1 MNIYMIVIQDKYEL
15 PFYWGSSIAELTQ
28 RAHMKYNTVNRGI
41 WKAMREGGSAGKYV
55 VVRIPEEKGATT

>member
-1 MNIYMIVIQDKYEL
+1 MNIYMIVTQDKNEL
-15 PFYWGSSIAELTQ
+15 PLYWGSSIAELTQ

-55 VVRIPEEKGATT
+55 VIRIPEEKGATT